1 MLLYSDTLIRASK
14 FLLVLD
20 RDSDRMKK
28 LAVLL
33 AVVVVFLVWEFRK
46 QRATIAEQQEQL
58 TDLKARLETRSK
70 VSSLDLQE
78 KCARQAYEQFRQ
90 SGWDKEPTA
99 GFSNHYDET
108 LNKCFVL
115 IENTDAKTA
124 PGTIWTNKT
133 LVDAFEGKVFGTYS
147 WHTVK
152 NKKYWEVPPFECKAA
167 LPSGE
172 EKICKS
178 PAEFDELIKPYMGES
193 QTLR

>member
-1 MLLYSDTLIRASK
+1 
-14 FLLVLD
+14 
-20 RDSDRMKK
+20 MKT

-33 AVVVVFLVWEFRK
+33 TVVVVFLIWKFRN
-46 QRATIAEQQEQL
+46 QRATIADQQKQL
-58 TDLKARLETRSK
+58 TEMKTKLETRSK

-78 KCARQAYEQFRQ
+78 KCAREAFQQFKQ
-90 SGWDKEPTA
+90 DGWDKEPTA

-133 LVDAFEGKVFGTYS
+133 LVDAFEGKMFGTYS

-152 NKKYWEVPPFECKAA
+152 NKKYWEVPPFECRAV

-172 EKICKS
+172 EKICQS
-178 PAEFDELIKPYMGES
+178 RAEFDELIKPLYG
-193 QTLR
+193 